1 MCCAVQHLIKT
12 PNFEWDDGK
21 KRGRL
26 LGDISGL
33 TQRGTHQSY
42 PENFQEFHVVSPFL
56 LHVASSIYYSIIQ
69 FVILSLVSA
78 LLSTK
83 VRLQLNTEGCD

>member
-1 MCCAVQHLIKT
+1 MRRQQV
-12 PNFEWDDGK
+12 
-21 KRGRL
+21 RGRS

-33 TQRGTHQSY
+33 TQTGIRQSY
-42 PENFQEFHVVSPFL
+42 TENFQEFHVVSPIL

-83 VRLQLNTEGCD
+83 ERLQLNTEGSD